1 MSTLHDFTATTLQG
15 REQQLSDY
23 AGKIVVVVNTAS
35 RCGLTPQF
43 EGLQKIYDDYRDR
56 GLVVLGFPCDQFAH
70 QEPGSADEIGEF
82 CTMNYGVTF
91 PMFAKVDVNGSEA
104 HPLWKWLR
112 QEQGGCVDRPD
123 LQLVQV
129 GQRAQ
134 RTRLL
139 GHGVRPDHDLHA
151 VVAETL
157 GQREVVVGVVRE
169 RAVAAA
175 IGERR
180 PGPAVVERH
189 SAEGQPDRADR
200 DLVRLQADEAGHS
213 AAAFCA
219 P

>member
-23 AGKIVVVVNTAS
+23 AGKVVGVVNTAS

-112 QEQGGCVDRPD
+112 QEQGG
-123 LQLVQV
+123 
-129 GQRAQ
+129 
-134 RTRLL
+134 LL
-139 GHGVRPDHDLHA
+139 GSAIKWNFTKFLVDQLGTVVKRYGPTADPDSLRADIDELL
-151 VVAETL
+151 E
-157 GQREVVVGVVRE
+157 REVAR
-169 RAVAAA
+169 
-175 IGERR
+175 
-180 PGPAVVERH
+180 
-189 SAEGQPDRADR
+189 
-200 DLVRLQADEAGHS
+200 
-213 AAAFCA
+213 
-219 P
+219 